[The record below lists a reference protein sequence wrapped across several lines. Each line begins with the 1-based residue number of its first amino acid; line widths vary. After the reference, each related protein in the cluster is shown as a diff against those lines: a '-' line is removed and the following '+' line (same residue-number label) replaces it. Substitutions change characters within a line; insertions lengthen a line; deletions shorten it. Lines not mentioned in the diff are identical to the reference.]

1 MIKGLVYEW
10 NRWFNLK
17 IVKHY
22 CYHKEHYIFY
32 FNDNTA
38 MRCRYLRGD
47 WRDEKTEYLRV
58 LSPKIQAKINDY
70 LNIIL

>member
-1 MIKGLVYEW
+1 
-10 NRWFNLK
+10 
-17 IVKHY
+17 
-22 CYHKEHYIFY
+22 
-32 FNDNTA
+32 